1 MPETKDTSTD
11 PPTPILDSGVL
22 PLRSRQISIRNLLVG
37 LLIGSLIGI
46 VPSFTAVVLIM
57 AGRQGN
63 DDLDLGL
70 LSALFVL
77 VLATAFHE
85 VGHLL
90 AGWVVGFR
98 FRHIQ
103 VGPLALR
110 IAQGRLRVR
119 FREMTALGYAGMH
132 VNRLR
137 RLRRRMLIFLAAGP
151 ATNLLS
157 LLVMVL
163 LLYFLPQLINA
174 WVAIPAAQF
183 ALVSGLLGVL
193 SLWPFPS
200 TGISDGARIMM
211 LLRSRNRARRWLN
224 IIALLH
230 ARDQGVS
237 PRLWKNTW
245 ISGASALNDVSRDNF
260 RANWLAYM
268 SANSRDKAPDAALH
282 LEKCLELA
290 RLLPIS
296 TRDVLALESTVFAAW
311 FRNDALLADK
321 WFAQLQKPNRVTRLA
336 KIRVGVATSCARRDF
351 DNAKKGWE
359 SGLTLIDRSTKG
371 NSQKL
376 LKESWL
382 QWRAEILEREARP
395 PVMDGRYTV
404 RSCPTET

>member
-1 MPETKDTSTD
+1 MPETQDTTANSS
-11 PPTPILDSGVL
+11 TPIFDSGVL
-22 PLRSRQISIRNLLVG
+22 PPRTSQITLQSLLLG
-37 LLIGSLIGI
+37 FLIGT
-46 VPSFTAVVLIM
+46 VPFLSAVILIM

-63 DDLDLGL
+63 DSLDVSL
-70 LSALFVL
+70 LSACLVL
-77 VLATAFHE
+77 VVATFVHE
-85 VGHLL
+85 AGHLL
-90 AGWVVGFR
+90 AGWAVGFR
-98 FRHIQ
+98 FSRIQ
-103 VGPLALR
+103 LGPLSLS

-119 FREMTALGYAGMH
+119 LREMTALGYAGMH

-163 LLYFLPQLINA
+163 LLYFFPQLINA

-183 ALVSGLLGVL
+183 AVVSCLLGML

-200 TGISDGARIMM
+200 TGSSDGARIMM
-211 LLRSRNRARRWLN
+211 LLRSRDRARRWLN
-224 IIALLH
+224 ILALIH
-230 ARDQGVS
+230 AHDQGTPVK
-237 PRLWKNTW
+237 LCKNSW
-245 ISGASALNDVSRDNF
+245 LRAASSLNDASRDNF
-260 RANWLAYM
+260 RGNWLAYI
-268 SANSRDKAPDAALH
+268 SANGRDNAPIAALH

-290 RLLPIS
+290 RLLPRS

-336 KIRVGVATSCARRDF
+336 KIRVGIATSCARRDF
-351 DNAKKGWE
+351 HNAKKEWQD
-359 SGLTLIDRSTKG
+359 GLAYIDRAKKV

-382 QWRAEILEREARP
+382 GWRAEILEREVRP

-404 RSCPTET
+404 HSCSTET